1 MEYLHNDYHCQVAP
15 SSMRGSLTVCVLGF
29 LFPFIIIVCSYVYT
43 IYYVRQHNPTIITI
57 NRRTNMRRDMIILKR
72 VLIIL
77 TLLTS
82 SAAPHAL
89 FPIAYRILGTL
100 PTWLVALEWLL
111 TIVALISIAV
121 ILPLPSTTATSSSR
135 GNTNYSSIN
144 TLITTDTRRSVR
156 LSAKSSKRISSLNQ
170 SSSTDTQRTST
181 SSISY
186 STITSTDNGGM
197 HDSNNKNS
205 TSYRDLL
212 PSGQSDDDEI
222 STNNSVV
229 IKQKS
234 TGLLT
239 LSEVLSYFLVQDNS
253 YKCNLCDQ
261 VYECHKYSDA
271 NLLSVISP
279 ERKRELHTATVNCIL
294 RDGLALGVFRQ
305 PGMSQFLQI
314 AVPGYAGPN
323 GKTLIFFVLTCDLWR
338 SSKRVHYISLTG
350 HVFTNKY
357 KTVSIVLGCHR
368 VIGRHLSTTIERYI
382 EFELKRLNIKQ
393 EQLVSITTDNGSDMK
408 KATSTLKFDLSSNS
422 DDWDDINDI
431 DYGASDIDKNLIAV
445 ATYLLSDEDKD
456 DDNEG

>member
-1 MEYLHNDYHCQVAP
+1 MIPNDVE
-15 SSMRGSLTVCVLGF
+15 
-29 LFPFIIIVCSYVYT
+29 
-43 IYYVRQHNPTIITI
+43 N
-57 NRRTNMRRDMIILKR
+57 N
-72 VLIIL
+72 
-77 TLLTS
+77 
-82 SAAPHAL
+82 
-89 FPIAYRILGTL
+89 
-100 PTWLVALEWLL
+100 
-111 TIVALISIAV
+111 ISHSISNISTASQ
-121 ILPLPSTTATSSSR
+121 PSTTATSSSR

-170 SSSTDTQRTST
+170 SSIHRTISGGSTDTQRTST

-271 NLLSVISP
+271 NLLVSP
-279 ERKRELHTATVNCIL
+279 ERKRELHTAAVNCIL

-323 GKTLIFFVLTCDLWR
+323 GKTVRQKIAAIYSSYTTKLRSVLSKVDFFALTCDLWR

-408 KATSTLKFDLSSNS
+408 KATSTLKFGNHISCIAHNLNSNS
-422 DDWDDINDI
+422 DDWEDINDI
-431 DYGASDIDKNLIAV
+431 DYGASDVDKNLIEA
-445 ATYLLSDEDKD
+445 ATDLLSNEDKD

>member
-1 MEYLHNDYHCQVAP
+1 MIPNDVE
-15 SSMRGSLTVCVLGF
+15 
-29 LFPFIIIVCSYVYT
+29 
-43 IYYVRQHNPTIITI
+43 N
-57 NRRTNMRRDMIILKR
+57 N
-72 VLIIL
+72 
-77 TLLTS
+77 
-82 SAAPHAL
+82 
-89 FPIAYRILGTL
+89 
-100 PTWLVALEWLL
+100 
-111 TIVALISIAV
+111 ISHSISNISTASQ
-121 ILPLPSTTATSSSR
+121 PSTTATSSSR

-170 SSSTDTQRTST
+170 SSIHRT
-181 SSISY
+181 IS
-186 STITSTDNGGM
+186 GGVALT
-197 HDSNNKNS
+197 HSPKL
-205 TSYRDLL
+205 YVL
-212 PSGQSDDDEI
+212 
-222 STNNSVV
+222 SVV
-229 IKQKS
+229 
-234 TGLLT
+234 
-239 LSEVLSYFLVQDNS
+239 
-253 YKCNLCDQ
+253 
-261 VYECHKYSDA
+261 
-271 NLLSVISP
+271 SP
-279 ERKRELHTATVNCIL
+279 ERKRELHTAAVNCIL

-323 GKTLIFFVLTCDLWR
+323 GKTVRQKIAAIYSSYTTKLRSVLSKVDFFALTCDLWR

>member
-1 MEYLHNDYHCQVAP
+1 
-15 SSMRGSLTVCVLGF
+15 
-29 LFPFIIIVCSYVYT
+29 
-43 IYYVRQHNPTIITI
+43 
-57 NRRTNMRRDMIILKR
+57 
-72 VLIIL
+72 
-77 TLLTS
+77 
-82 SAAPHAL
+82 
-89 FPIAYRILGTL
+89 
-100 PTWLVALEWLL
+100 
-111 TIVALISIAV
+111 
-121 ILPLPSTTATSSSR
+121 
-135 GNTNYSSIN
+135 SSIN

-261 VYECHKYSDA
+261 VYECHKYSAA
-271 NLLSVISP
+271 NLLSVVSP
-279 ERKRELHTATVNCIL
+279 ERKRELHTAAVNCIL

-323 GKTLIFFVLTCDLWR
+323 GKTVRQKIAAIYSSYTTKLRSVLSKVDFFALTCDLWR

-408 KATSTLKFDLSSNS
+408 KATSTLKFGDDTSHNDPTDDECDS
-422 DDWDDINDI
+422 DSDDDINFSSLTINDNKLSSIDHYKLILSVFNLMKKARAGVKFIRNHNGTNEYVIKHVEEFKSIINQMSNISNLLMKRVIITKGFCDLIYDI
-431 DYGASDIDKNLIAV
+431 SNNTFQVIEQERDYLENCQKLES
-445 ATYLLSDEDKD
+445 TSSPTT
-456 DDNEG
+456 

>member
-29 LFPFIIIVCSYVYT
+29 LFPFIIIACSYVYT

-89 FPIAYRILGTL
+89 FPIAYRILGSL

-121 ILPLPSTTATSSSR
+121 ILPL
-135 GNTNYSSIN
+135 
-144 TLITTDTRRSVR
+144 
-156 LSAKSSKRISSLNQ
+156 
-170 SSSTDTQRTST
+170 
-181 SSISY
+181 
-186 STITSTDNGGM
+186 
-197 HDSNNKNS
+197 
-205 TSYRDLL
+205 
-212 PSGQSDDDEI
+212 
-222 STNNSVV
+222 
-229 IKQKS
+229 
-234 TGLLT
+234 
-239 LSEVLSYFLVQDNS
+239 
-253 YKCNLCDQ
+253 
-261 VYECHKYSDA
+261 VYECHKYSAA
-271 NLLSVISP
+271 NLLSVVSP
-279 ERKRELHTATVNCIL
+279 ERKRELHTAAVNCIL

-323 GKTLIFFVLTCDLWR
+323 GKTVRQKIAAIYSSYTTKLRSVLSKVDFFALTCDLWR

-408 KATSTLKFDLSSNS
+408 KATSTLKFGDDTSHNDPTDDECDS
-422 DDWDDINDI
+422 DSDDDINFSSLTINDNKLSSIDHYKLILSVFNLMKKARAGVKFIRNHNGTNEYVIKHVEEFKSIINQMSNISNLLMKRVIITKGFCDLIYDI
-431 DYGASDIDKNLIAV
+431 SNNTFQVIEQERDYLENCQKLES
-445 ATYLLSDEDKD
+445 TSSPTT
-456 DDNEG
+456 